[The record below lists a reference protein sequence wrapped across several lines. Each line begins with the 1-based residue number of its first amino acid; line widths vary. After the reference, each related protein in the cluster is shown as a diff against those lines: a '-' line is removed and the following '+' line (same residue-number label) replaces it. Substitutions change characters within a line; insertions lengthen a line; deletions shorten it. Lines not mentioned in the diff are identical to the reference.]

1 MNKKIALLAIVIL
14 VVQIGGCD
22 NKLETTLSSP
32 PPTMTNSDVKVTDVP
47 TSTQPEP
54 TPTDTSEPT
63 PTVPIITRPEDYG
76 WWNDVV
82 FYELH
87 VRSFYDSNGDGIG
100 DFKGVIEKMDYLND
114 GDPLTTTDLG
124 VGAIWMMPIH
134 PTTTTHGYDVIDYYD
149 VNPQY
154 GTMADFQL
162 LVDEAHTRGMRV
174 IIDLVLNHSSSQNPW
189 FIQSQDKNSPYRDY
203 YVWSDTNP
211 GFTGQWG
218 QQVWYPAS
226 SGFYYA
232 FFWEG
237 MPDLNYTNP
246 EVTEEIQNV
255 TRFWLEDV
263 GIDGFRLDAIGSLI
277 EKGSTTVETPETH
290 AWLKDYY
297 QFYKSVNPEAFSV
310 GEVWRENAVVIP
322 YVQNKEVDLAFD
334 FDLAAALLSS
344 VNTEDP
350 LGFTQVY
357 RYQTTQFPE
366 GQFGT
371 FLANHDMAR
380 VMTQLGNST
389 DKARVAATLYLT
401 LPGVPFIY
409 YGEEIGMVGEAPD
422 EMGRRPMQWSG
433 DANAGFSTGEP
444 WKAVDNAYRT
454 ANVQVEEKLTGSLL
468 NYYRA
473 LVNLRNQYP
482 ALRYGTLEFIMN
494 RDAGLYSMARQ
505 YLGEIFVVLV
515 NMSGREISNYTLY
528 LESSSLTEG
537 KYTCQPLM
545 GGRESAELTISVL
558 TGDMYG
564 FKPVEEFKPYQ
575 SVLLNCSNN

>member
-1 MNKKIALLAIVIL
+1 L
-14 VVQIGGCD
+14 
-22 NKLETTLSSP
+22 
-32 PPTMTNSDVKVTDVP
+32 
-47 TSTQPEP
+47 
-54 TPTDTSEPT
+54 
-63 PTVPIITRPEDYG
+63 
-76 WWNDVV
+76 V

-100 DFKGVIEKMDYLND
+100 DFKGIIEKLDYLND

-154 GTMADFQL
+154 GTMEDFKL

-189 FIQSQDKNSPYRDY
+189 FIQSRDKNSPYRDW

-218 QQVWYPAS
+218 QQVWYPTS

-246 EVTEEIQNV
+246 AVTEEMQNV

-290 AWLKDYY
+290 AWLKAYY
-297 QFYKSVNPEAFSV
+297 QFYKSINPEAFTV

-344 VNTEDP
+344 VNAEDP
-350 LGFTQVY
+350 QGFMQVY

-371 FLANHDMAR
+371 FLANHDLAR

-389 DKARVAATLYLT
+389 DKAKVAATLYLT

-409 YGEEIGMVGEAPD
+409 YGEEIGMVGDGPD
-422 EMGRRPMQWSG
+422 EMERRPMQWSG
-433 DANAGFSTGEP
+433 DEDAGFTTGEP
-444 WKAVDNAYRT
+444 WKAVDNGFRT
-454 ANVQVEEKLTGSLL
+454 ANVEVEKKLTVSLL
-468 NYYRA
+468 NYYRT

-482 ALRYGTLEFIMN
+482 TLRYGSLVFILN

-505 YLGEIFVVLV
+505 YEGEIFVVLV

-528 LESSSLTEG
+528 LEKSTLTEG
-537 KYTCQPLM
+537 GYTCQPLM
-545 GGRESAELTISVL
+545 GGTESAELQVSKNGGL
-558 TGDMYG
+558 YG
-564 FKPVEEFKPYQ
+564 FTPVEELKPYQ
-575 SVLLNCSNN
+575 SVLLNCSSN